1 MISVVRLDGRDL
13 KLHKAAVNPTLDA
26 KTVLTHSPWEFVSLW
41 LQRESKDDALFYW
54 NQAREFHRASSSLAI
69 QSAPLLHYYSFMNAT
84 KALLSAKGIT
94 FNEYHGVK
102 AHNIRGASN
111 KITVSNEGVK
121 IQNSGILP
129 ALATYLG
136 DTETSTIHSLQQIF
150 FNLVCIH
157 RTYCLTYKSQAE
169 MFLPLIDCA
178 YVFDS
183 ATKQVYFS
191 ANLSKDFADKKS
203 IRRLPPSLIQD
214 PAGPDIRGIRSVVAT
229 PAARRTI
236 RRGAELTGLQN
247 LHKQLR
253 ADVHYINGNR
263 TLWYAKGVVPG
274 PARLNRAPLVLMLGA
289 MHRLSEICR
298 YKPIEL
304 AAFLAGQKN
313 WLLSEF
319 IQMAPNQ
326 FIDEIASEI
335 TGYQFMTPNTR
346 APE

>member
-1 MISVVRLDGRDL
+1 MVAVVRLDGRDL
-13 KLHKAAVNPTLDA
+13 KLHKATVGPSLGA
-26 KTVLTHSPWEFVSLW
+26 KTVLTNSPWEFVSLW
-41 LQRESKDDALFYW
+41 LQRESQDDALFYW
-54 NQAREFHRASSSLAI
+54 NQAREFHRASSSVAI

-84 KALLSAKGIT
+84 KALLTAKGIA

-102 AHNIRGASN
+102 AHNIRGAS
-111 KITVSNEGVK
+111 KIITVSNEGVK
-121 IQNSGILP
+121 IQNNGILP
-129 ALATYLG
+129 ALAAYMG
-136 DTETSTIHSLQQIF
+136 DTEASNVHSLQEMF

-169 MFLPLIDCA
+169 MFLPLVDCA
-178 YVFDS
+178 YVFDR
-183 ATKQVYFS
+183 AAKQVYFK
-191 ANLSKDFADKKS
+191 ANLSKDFADRKF
-203 IRRLPPSLIQD
+203 IRRLPPSLVQD
-214 PAGPDIRGIRSVVAT
+214 CASPDTRAIRSVATT
-229 PAARRTI
+229 PAARGTI

-247 LHKQLR
+247 LHMQLR

-263 TLWYAKGVVPG
+263 TLWYAKGVVLG
-274 PARLNRAPLVLMLGA
+274 PARLKRAPLVLMLGA

-298 YKPIEL
+298 YNPIEL
-304 AAFLAGQKN
+304 AAFLSGQKN

-319 IQMAPNQ
+319 IQMVPNQ

>member
-1 MISVVRLDGRDL
+1 MVSVVRLDGRDL
-13 KLHKAAVNPTLDA
+13 KLHKATVSPSLDA
-26 KTVLTHSPWEFVSLW
+26 KTVLTNSPWEFVSLW
-41 LQRESKDDALFYW
+41 LQRESQDKALFYW
-54 NQAREFHRASSSLAI
+54 NQAREFHRASSSLPL
-69 QSAPLLHYYSFMNAT
+69 QCAPLLHYYSFMNAT
-84 KALLSAKGIT
+84 KALLSAKGVP
-94 FNEYHGVK
+94 FDEHHGVK
-102 AHNIRGASN
+102 AHNLRGAS
-111 KITVSNEGVK
+111 KIITVSNEGIK
-121 IQNSGILP
+121 IKNTGILP

-136 DTETSTIHSLQQIF
+136 DTEPNTIHSLQEMF

-169 MFLPLIDCA
+169 TFLPLVDCA

-183 ATKQVYFS
+183 ATKQVYFRAS
-191 ANLSKDFADKKS
+191 LSRDFADKKS

-214 PAGPDIRGIRSVVAT
+214 PSGPDIRAIRSATTT
-229 PAARRTI
+229 PAAQRTI
-236 RRGAELTGLQN
+236 RRGAELTGLQA

-263 TLWYAKGVVPG
+263 TLWYAKGVVFG
-274 PARLNRAPLVLMLGA
+274 PARLKRSPLVLMLGA

-304 AAFLAGQKN
+304 AAFLSGQKN

-335 TGYQFMTPNTR
+335 TGYLFMTPNTR
-346 APE
+346 APK

>member
-1 MISVVRLDGRDL
+1 MVTVVRLDSRDL
-13 KLHKAAVNPTLDA
+13 KLHKATVSPSLDA
-26 KTVLTHSPWEFVSLW
+26 KTVLTNSPWEFVSLW
-41 LQRESKDDALFYW
+41 LQRKSQRAALFYW
-54 NQAREFHRASSSLAI
+54 NQAREFHQASASLSI

-84 KALLSAKGIT
+84 KALLTTKGIV

-102 AHNIRGASN
+102 SHNIPGASN

-121 IQNSGILP
+121 IQNNGILP
-129 ALATYLG
+129 SLATYLG
-136 DTETSTIHSLQQIF
+136 DTEVSNIHSLQEMF

-157 RTYCLTYKSQAE
+157 RTYCLTYTSQSE
-169 MFLPLIDCA
+169 MFLPLTDCA

-183 ATKQVYFS
+183 TVKQVYFA
-191 ANLSKDFADKKS
+191 ANLSKDFADKAS

-214 PAGPDIRGIRSVVAT
+214 PAGADIRAIRSVAT
-229 PAARRTI
+229 TPVARRTI
-236 RRGAELTGLQN
+236 RQAELAGLQT

-263 TLWYAKGVVPG
+263 TLWYAKGVVKG
-274 PARLNRAPLVLMLGA
+274 PMRLLRSPLVLMLGA

-304 AAFLAGQKN
+304 AAFLSGQKN

-326 FIDEIASEI
+326 FIDEVASEI

>member
-1 MISVVRLDGRDL
+1 MISLVRLDGRDL
-13 KLHKAAVNPTLDA
+13 KLHKATIAPSLEA
-26 KTVLTHSPWEFVSLW
+26 KTVLTNSPWEFVSLW
-41 LQRESKDDALFYW
+41 LQRQSQDESLIYW
-54 NQAREFHRASSSLAI
+54 SQAREFHRASTSLAI

-84 KALLSAKGIT
+84 KALLSAKGIV

-102 AHNIRGASN
+102 AKNMRGPSN
-111 KITVSNEGVK
+111 KIALSNEGVEIK
-121 IQNSGILP
+121 ANGILP
-129 ALATYLG
+129 SLATYLG
-136 DTETSTIHSLQQIF
+136 DTETRKIHSLQEMF

-157 RTYCLTYKSQAE
+157 RTYCLTYKNQTE
-169 MFLPLIDCA
+169 MFLPLVDCS
-178 YVFDS
+178 YVFDT
-183 ATKQVYFS
+183 ATKQVYFQ
-191 ANLSKDFADKKS
+191 ANLSKDFANKNS
-203 IRRLPPSLIQD
+203 IRRLPASLIQLTT
-214 PAGPDIRGIRSVVAT
+214 GPNIGVIRSVATT

-236 RRGAELTGLQN
+236 RTGVELDGLQS

-253 ADVHYINGNR
+253 ADLHYINGNR
-263 TLWYAKGVVPG
+263 TLWYVKGVVPG
-274 PARLNRAPLVLMLGA
+274 PVRLNRSPLVLMLGA